1 MTAFD
6 PKSHYDALA
15 AAHAAREV
23 RDPAWLAAL
32 RARGRTRFAALGI
45 PAANDEAWRHTALKP
60 VEAAGYSPAP
70 AGEALTVAGSALL
83 EATRYRDFPGCE
95 LVFVDGHYDAGR
107 SHYALLPPGAVVMN
121 LREAIDKGQPGV
133 DALGSVAVPE
143 SAGPFAA
150 LNTALITDGVY
161 IDLPAGVRLDAPVHL
176 IFLASGSAR
185 SLSVPRIFVR
195 LGVGA
200 ELSLV
205 DTYLGHAGGESF
217 TCAVSEF
224 ALEDNA
230 VVRHYKDNHEADAAL
245 HIATIRARQSR
256 DSQFF
261 THSIS
266 LGGKLTRNDIAIEQ
280 AGPGTHSAM
289 NGLYLARGHQQVDHH
304 TVMDHAVHH
313 GTSDEFYKGI
323 LDDSASAVFNGRVI
337 VRHGA
342 QKTDARQQ
350 NRNLLLSKL
359 ATVNTTPQLEIL
371 ADDVKC
377 SHGATIG
384 QLDEK
389 QLFYLRSRGIG
400 AAAARDLLTYAF
412 ASEIIGKIT
421 VAPLRSRLDAL
432 LLSRLPID
440 LQMAHEPAVS

>member
-1 MTAFD
+1 MSAFD
-6 PKSHYDALA
+6 PKIHYDALA
-15 AAHAAREV
+15 ATHAARES
-23 RDPAWLAAL
+23 RDPAWLTAL
-32 RARGRTRFAALGI
+32 RARGRARFAALGI
-45 PAANDEAWRHTALKP
+45 PTQRDEAWRFTALKP
-60 VEAAGYSPAP
+60 LEAAGYSPSP
-70 AGEALTVAGSALL
+70 AGEALTIADTALL
-83 EATRYRDFPGCE
+83 ESARYREFSGCE

-107 SHYALLPPGAVVMN
+107 SRYAPLPPGAVVMS
-121 LREAIDKGQPGV
+121 LREAIAKGQPGV
-133 DALGSVAVPE
+133 ELLGGIVATE
-143 SAGPFAA
+143 TAGPFAA
-150 LNTALITDGVY
+150 LNTALLTDGVY
-161 IDLPAGVRLDAPVHL
+161 IHLSSGVRLEAPVHL
-176 IFLASGSAR
+176 IFIASGSAR
-185 SLSVPRIFVR
+185 SFSVPRVFAR
-195 LGVGA
+195 AGA
-200 ELSLV
+200 GSELTLV
-205 DTYLGHAGGESF
+205 ESYLGHPGGDSF

-230 VVRHYKDNHEADAAL
+230 IVHHYKDNRESDAAL
-245 HIATIRARQSR
+245 HLATIRARQAR

-280 AGPGTHSAM
+280 AGPGTHSGM
-289 NGLYLARGHQQVDHH
+289 NGLYLARGNQHVDHH
-304 TVMDHAVHH
+304 TTMDHAVHH
-313 GTSDEFYKGI
+313 GASNEFYKGI
-323 LDDSASAVFNGRVI
+323 LDDGATAVFNGRVI

-350 NRNLLLSKL
+350 NRNLLLSKQ

-412 ASEIIGKIT
+412 ASEIIEKIT
-421 VAPLRSRLDAL
+421 VAPLRTRLDAL

-440 LQMAHEPAVS
+440 LQIAHEPAQQ

>member
-1 MTAFD
+1 MSAFD
-6 PKSHYDALA
+6 PKIHYDALA
-15 AAHAAREV
+15 AAHAAREA
-23 RDPAWLAAL
+23 RDPAWLVAL
-32 RARGRTRFAALGI
+32 RANGRARFAALGI

-60 VEAAGYSPAP
+60 VEAAAYSPAP
-70 AGEALTVAGSALL
+70 SGEALTVADSNLL
-83 EATRYRDFPGCE
+83 EAARYRDFPGCE

-107 SHYALLPPGAVVMN
+107 SRFTPLPAGAAVMS
-121 LREAIDKGQPGV
+121 LREAIAKGQPGV
-133 DALGSVAVPE
+133 EALGSVATPE

-150 LNTALITDGVY
+150 LNTALLTDGVY
-161 IDLPAGVRLDAPVHL
+161 IQLPAGARLEAPVHL

-185 SLSVPRIFVR
+185 SLSVPRV
-195 LGVGA
+195 LALAGA
-200 ELSLV
+200 GSELTLV
-205 DTYLGHAGGESF
+205 ETYIGHPGGESF

-224 ALEDNA
+224 ALADNA
-230 VVRHYKDNHEADAAL
+230 TVRHYIDNRESDAAL
-245 HIATIRARQSR
+245 HIATVRARQAR

-261 THSIS
+261 THSLA

-280 AGPGTHSAM
+280 AGPGTHTGL
-289 NGLYLARGHQQVDHH
+289 NGLYLARGRQHVDHH

-323 LDDSASAVFNGRVI
+323 LDDGATAVFNGRVI

-350 NRNLLLSKL
+350 NRNLLLSKQ

-412 ASEIIGKIT
+412 AGEIIDKIT
-421 VAPLRSRLDAL
+421 VAPLRARLDEL

-440 LQMAHEPAVS
+440 LRLAHEPAQP